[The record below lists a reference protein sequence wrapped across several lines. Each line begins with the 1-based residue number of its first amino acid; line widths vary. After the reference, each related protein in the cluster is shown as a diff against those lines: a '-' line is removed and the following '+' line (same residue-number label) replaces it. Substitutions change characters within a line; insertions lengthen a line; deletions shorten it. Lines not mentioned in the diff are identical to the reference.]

1 MPISAKMCEIVSD
14 TEHLTLE
21 TIQKVI
27 GEQTCIDK
35 YLYILHD
42 KDKKEDGTPKN
53 PHRHVYLHFNNA
65 RCFDNIAK
73 WFGLPVSFVSK
84 IKGRFGD
91 AVEYALHRNAP
102 EKYQYP
108 ASDAVANFD
117 FEKTIEQ
124 NQEYKAKR
132 QNLANIIADIE
143 TGEIKRYNIVDK
155 VSMADYVRYEKQ
167 INKAFE
173 YNRMRLEREVD
184 RKMEVIYMFGASG
197 TGKTTYA
204 KMIAKKQKY
213 EIFTSSGSNDPFDG
227 YKGQECVILDD
238 LRGSVFPLSDLLKIL
253 DNDTASSVKARYKNI
268 NLECKLLIITTTK
281 TPAEFYK
288 QVFES
293 QGEEFKQ
300 FLRRCTQIVEVCEK
314 TIYVRTYNADVGKHV
329 PMGTFANPVAEL
341 LALHKFNKERS
352 QKHINELFSFA
363 KQDLQG
369 MIETFQNNP
378 QLLENLSKSDV
389 KPPELDLSEY
399 EDILSLED
407 IPDFEE

>member
-1 MPISAKMCEIVSD
+1 MSISAKMCEIVSD

-21 TIQKVI
+21 TIQKVL
-27 GEQTCIDK
+27 GEQNSIDK

-42 KDKKEDGTPKN
+42 KDKKEDGTMKN
-53 PHRHVYLHFNNA
+53 PHYHVYLHFNNS

-91 AVEYALHRNAP
+91 ALEYALHKNAP
-102 EKYQYP
+102 EKYQYS

-117 FEKTIEQ
+117 FNKAIEQ

-132 QNLANIIADIE
+132 QNLNNIIADIE
-143 TGEIKRYNIVDK
+143 TGAIKRYNIVDK

-184 RKMEVIYMFGASG
+184 RSMEVVYMFGASG

-204 KMIAKKQKY
+204 KMVAKKQKY

-238 LRGSVFPLSDLLKIL
+238 LRGSIFPLSDLLKIL
-253 DNDTASSVKARYKNI
+253 DNNTASSVKARYKNI

-300 FLRRCTQIVEVCEK
+300 FLRRCTQIVEVTTN
-314 TIYVRTYNADVGKHV
+314 TISIRTYNAEQGKHV

-341 LALHKFNKERS
+341 LALRKFNKERS
-352 QKHINELFSFA
+352 QEHINQLFNFA

-378 QLLENLSKSDV
+378 QLLENMQQSDV
-389 KPPELDLSEY
+389 KPPELDMSEF
-399 EDILSLED
+399 EDILGIED
-407 IPDFEE
+407 IPELDD

>member
-1 MPISAKMCEIVSD
+1 MPISAKMCEIVCD
-14 TEHLTLE
+14 TEHLTEE

-27 GEQTCIDK
+27 GEQSCIDK

-53 PHRHVYLHFNNA
+53 PHRHVYLHFNNS

-73 WFGLPVSFVSK
+73 WFGISPQFVNK

-91 AVEYALHRNAP
+91 ALEYALHKNAP

-108 ASDAVANFD
+108 ESEAVANFD
-117 FEKTIEQ
+117 FRKAIQQ
-124 NQEYKAKR
+124 NQEQKAKR
-132 QNLANIIADIE
+132 QNLANIIEDIE
-143 TGEIKRYNIVDK
+143 NGSIKRYNITDK
-155 VSMADYVRYEKQ
+155 VSMADYVKYEKQ

-173 YNRMRLEREVD
+173 YNRMRAEREVN
-184 RKMEVIYMFGASG
+184 RQMEVIYIYGASG

-204 KMIAKKQKY
+204 KMIAKKQKF

-253 DNDTASSVKARYKNI
+253 DNHTSSSVKARYKNI
-268 NLECKLLIITTTK
+268 NLECKLLLITTTK

-300 FLRRCTQIVEVCEK
+300 FLRRCTQIVEVREDDCV
-314 TIYVRTYNADVGKHV
+314 VRAYNSEEGKHTYMCTI
-329 PMGTFANPVAEL
+329 PNPVKEL
-341 LALHKFNKERS
+341 KALQRFNKEKT
-352 QKHINELFSFA
+352 QEHINELLVFA
-363 KQDLQG
+363 KRDLES
-369 MIETFQNNP
+369 IKEIFQNSP
-378 QLLENLSKSDV
+378 QMVANIAESPDSDI
-389 KPPELDLSEY
+389 DLSEF
-399 EDILSLED
+399 EDILTLDE
-407 IPDFEE
+407 FEEE